1 MYRYIYRGF
10 IPIHFD
16 INNTEMCM
24 MAKYSKLI
32 YLCLNLK
39 KHLWTADLL
48 IQCFSLLKTKLFM
61 NLKWNYWKCNLM
73 RLMKVTDNLLVPLR
87 KCFFFSLVCSSEWI
101 YTFFYFDVVMLTH
114 MKSFIKMKS
123 FSNGINQRCLFCY
136 ATICFFFFI
145 CKGQLAMSIDIGP
158 QCN

>member
-1 MYRYIYRGF
+1 
-10 IPIHFD
+10 
-16 INNTEMCM
+16 MCM

-32 YLCLNLK
+32 YLRLNLK
-39 KHLWTADLL
+39 NHLWTAGLL
-48 IQCFSLLKTKLFM
+48 IQCFSLLKTKLLFM

-87 KCFFFSLVCSSEWI
+87 KYFFSCWLVHLNESI
-101 YTFFYFDVVMLTH
+101 HLFFYFDVVMLTH

-123 FSNGINQRCLFCY
+123 FSNGINQRCLLCY
-136 ATICFFFFI
+136 ATICFFI